1 MISTNLVIALLVI
14 SIGCHFTIA
23 IQCDFRLI
31 SDNDQ
36 PLNLTQHTT
45 PSVLIGSHNSEVK
58 KANKVFECEDP
69 DGYET
74 ITDEIFIPRVPATT
88 MISIDSREK
97 PMDIDLGTRFGDDP
111 YESVNECVSTKKRV
125 QPQRL
130 NTIYNTLM
138 SVVNNAT
145 FIQLIEIDECQPK
158 NEPCNNGTEPP
169 IGKLILCR
177 QKYVT
182 IALKAIHENGTIV
195 DEQFYYPS
203 GCVCELVQ
211 KKTKN

>member
-14 SIGCHFTIA
+14 SIKCHFTIA

-31 SDNDQ
+31 SNNDQ

-45 PSVLIGSHNSEVK
+45 AFVPIGSENFEVK
-58 KANKVFECEDP
+58 KASKIFECEDP

-74 ITDEIFIPRVPATT
+74 ITDIG
-88 MISIDSREK
+88 SRKK
-97 PMDIDLGTRFGDDP
+97 PGMEVDTRFGDDE
-111 YESVNECVSTKKRV
+111 YESANECVSTKKRI

-138 SVVNNAT
+138 NVVNNAT
-145 FIQLIEIDECQPK
+145 FIQLIEIDECQPQ
-158 NEPCNNGTEPP
+158 NIPCNNGSEPP

-182 IALKAIHENGTIV
+182 IGLKAIQENGTIV

-211 KKTKN
+211 KKKKD